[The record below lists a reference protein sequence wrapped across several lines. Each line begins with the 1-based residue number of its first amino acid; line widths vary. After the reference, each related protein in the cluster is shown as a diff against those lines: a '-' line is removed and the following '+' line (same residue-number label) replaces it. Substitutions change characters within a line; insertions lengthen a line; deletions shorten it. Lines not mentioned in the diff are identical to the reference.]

1 VANTGGA
8 PGDFWSFLRLNVRK
22 RTTRAGW
29 YCALKSRLL
38 ITKGYAPG
46 DREDCYNSGFQ
57 GQIFAATG
65 GADRSREQVTAAMID
80 YYEFL
85 QISPH
90 ADAETIHRVY
100 RYLASRLHPDNPD
113 SGDAEMFR
121 MLRAAY
127 ETLSNTSRRAEYD
140 AMCRK
145 EAKEEPPLSD
155 SIDFLDS
162 IEGEQNRRIALL
174 AVLYYKRRANPRF
187 PEVSLAEIERRMGF
201 PRDYLDF
208 TTWYLTKKGYVSRAD
223 NSDFS
228 LTAEGV
234 DYIESQRGN
243 LPVLN
248 RLLTD
253 GTAVMAAASPRKES
267 RNGSGGNG
275 AGGAKKPIILP
286 TSDAM
291 WLDRRQGNGDR
302 RRRAG
307 DQHGVAQERRNGSQD
322 RRVNTGDRRK
332 SKQDR
337 RSYAIM
343 NTGTIQ

>member
-1 VANTGGA
+1 
-8 PGDFWSFLRLNVRK
+8 
-22 RTTRAGW
+22 
-29 YCALKSRLL
+29 
-38 ITKGYAPG
+38 
-46 DREDCYNSGFQ
+46 
-57 GQIFAATG
+57 
-65 GADRSREQVTAAMID
+65 MID

-85 QISPH
+85 QISPN

-100 RYLASRLHPDNPD
+100 RYLAGRLHPDNPE
-113 SGDAEMFR
+113 SGDSEMFR
-121 MLRAAY
+121 MLKAAY
-127 ETLSNTSRRAEYD
+127 DTLSNPSRRAEYD
-140 AMCRK
+140 AACRRD
-145 EAKEEPPLSD
+145 AKEEPPMSN

-174 AVLYYKRRANPRF
+174 AVLYYKRRSNPRF

-253 GTAVMAAASPRKES
+253 GSGVKAAATSRKQGGDPHG
-267 RNGSGGNG
+267 NGS
-275 AGGAKKPIILP
+275 AGGKKPIILP
-286 TSDAM
+286 NSDTV
-291 WLDRRQGNGDR
+291 WLDRRQNGGDR
-302 RRRAG
+302 RRRVV
-307 DQHGVAQERRNGSQD
+307 DPQQVAVERRATEGD
-322 RRVNTGDRRK
+322 RRLNTGDRRK
-332 SKQDR
+332 SKNDR
-337 RSYAIM
+337 RAYAIM

>member
-1 VANTGGA
+1 
-8 PGDFWSFLRLNVRK
+8 
-22 RTTRAGW
+22 
-29 YCALKSRLL
+29 
-38 ITKGYAPG
+38 
-46 DREDCYNSGFQ
+46 
-57 GQIFAATG
+57 
-65 GADRSREQVTAAMID
+65 MID

-90 ADAETIHRVY
+90 ADADTIHRVY
-100 RYLASRLHPDNPD
+100 RFLAGRLHPDNPE
-113 SGDAEMFR
+113 SGDPEMFR
-121 MLRAAY
+121 ILKAAY
-127 ETLSNTSRRAEYD
+127 DTLSNPSLRAEYD
-140 AMCRK
+140 AVCRR
-145 EAKEEPPLSD
+145 ETKEERPLSN

-162 IEGEQNRRIALL
+162 VEGEQNRRIALL
-174 AVLYYKRRANPRF
+174 AVLYYKRRATPHF

-208 TTWYLTKKGYVSRAD
+208 TTWYLTKKGFVHRAD

-234 DYIESQRGN
+234 DFIESQRAN

-248 RLLTD
+248 KLLTD
-253 GTAVMAAASPRKES
+253 GSVIVPPPVTRKPNPNPS
-267 RNGSGGNG
+267 NGNG

-286 TSDAM
+286 NSETI
-291 WLDRRQGNGDR
+291 WLDRRQNGDR
-302 RRRAG
+302 RRRAS
-307 DQHGVAQERRNGSQD
+307 DPQQIAYERRTVSKD

-337 RSYAIM
+337 RAYAMM

>member
-1 VANTGGA
+1 
-8 PGDFWSFLRLNVRK
+8 
-22 RTTRAGW
+22 
-29 YCALKSRLL
+29 
-38 ITKGYAPG
+38 
-46 DREDCYNSGFQ
+46 
-57 GQIFAATG
+57 
-65 GADRSREQVTAAMID
+65 MID

-100 RYLASRLHPDNPD
+100 RYLAGRLHPDNPE
-113 SGDAEMFR
+113 SGDSEMFR
-121 MLRAAY
+121 MLKAAY
-127 ETLSNTSRRAEYD
+127 DTLSNPSRRAEYD
-140 AMCRK
+140 AACRR
-145 EAKEEPPLSD
+145 EAKEEPPLSN

-162 IEGEQNRRIALL
+162 VEGEQNRRIALL

-253 GTAVMAAASPRKES
+253 GTAVMATAPTRKQGPDGRS
-267 RNGSGGNG
+267 NGNG
-275 AGGAKKPIILP
+275 AGGKKPIILP
-286 TSDAM
+286 NSDAI

-302 RRRAG
+302 RQRAA
-307 DQHGVAQERRNGSQD
+307 DPQQLAYERRTGTRD
-322 RRVNTGDRRK
+322 RRVSTSDRRQ
-332 SKQDR
+332 SKRDR
-337 RSYAIM
+337 RSYAMM
-343 NTGTIQ
+343 NTTTIQ

>member
-1 VANTGGA
+1 
-8 PGDFWSFLRLNVRK
+8 
-22 RTTRAGW
+22 
-29 YCALKSRLL
+29 
-38 ITKGYAPG
+38 
-46 DREDCYNSGFQ
+46 
-57 GQIFAATG
+57 
-65 GADRSREQVTAAMID
+65 MID

-100 RYLASRLHPDNPD
+100 RYLAGRLHPDNPE
-113 SGDAEMFR
+113 SGDSEMFR
-121 MLRAAY
+121 MLKAAY
-127 ETLSNTSRRAEYD
+127 DTLSNPSRRAEYD
-140 AMCRK
+140 AAFRRESK
-145 EAKEEPPLSD
+145 EDPPMAN

-208 TTWYLTKKGYVSRAD
+208 TTWYLTKKGYVTRAD
-223 NSDFS
+223 NSDFA

-253 GTAVMAAASPRKES
+253 GSAMMATARKHKA
-267 RNGSGGNG
+267 NGNG
-275 AGGAKKPIILP
+275 ASGGKKPIILP
-286 TSDAM
+286 NSETV
-291 WLDRRQGNGDR
+291 WLDRRQNGDDR
-302 RRRAG
+302 RRRVV
-307 DQHGVAQERRNGSQD
+307 DPQQVTVERRASAGD
-322 RRVNTGDRRK
+322 RRVNTGDRRQ
-332 SKQDR
+332 SKNDR
-337 RSYAIM
+337 RAYAIM
-343 NTGTIQ
+343 NSGTIQ

>member
-1 VANTGGA
+1 
-8 PGDFWSFLRLNVRK
+8 
-22 RTTRAGW
+22 
-29 YCALKSRLL
+29 
-38 ITKGYAPG
+38 
-46 DREDCYNSGFQ
+46 
-57 GQIFAATG
+57 
-65 GADRSREQVTAAMID
+65 MID

-100 RYLASRLHPDNPD
+100 RYLAGRLHPDNPE
-113 SGDAEMFR
+113 SGDPEMFR
-121 MLRAAY
+121 MLKAAY
-127 ETLSNTSRRAEYD
+127 DTLSNPSRRSEYD
-140 AMCRK
+140 AAFRR
-145 EAKEEPPLSD
+145 EAKEEPPMAN
-155 SIDFLDS
+155 SIDFLDHV
-162 IEGEQNRRIALL
+162 EGEQNRRIALL

-234 DYIESQRGN
+234 DFIESQRAN

-248 RLLTD
+248 KLLTD
-253 GTAVMAAASPRKES
+253 GSGMLTAVAKKQSADA
-267 RNGSGGNG
+267 NGNG
-275 AGGAKKPIILP
+275 VAGSKKPIILP
-286 TSDAM
+286 NSGTV
-291 WLDRRQGNGDR
+291 WLDRRQNGGDR
-302 RRRAG
+302 RRRVVDSTLVSAA
-307 DQHGVAQERRNGSQD
+307 DRRTGSRD
-322 RRVNTGDRRK
+322 RRVNVGDRRQ

-337 RSYAIM
+337 RAYAIM

>member
-1 VANTGGA
+1 MYSCQET
-8 PGDFWSFLRLNVRK
+8 
-22 RTTRAGW
+22 
-29 YCALKSRLL
+29 RLL
-38 ITKGYAPG
+38 QFVDLTRKLKWYRGLESPNG
-46 DREDCYNSGFQ
+46 RRTQ
-57 GQIFAATG
+57 
-65 GADRSREQVTAAMID
+65 MID

-100 RYLASRLHPDNPD
+100 RYLAGRLHPDNPE

-121 MLRAAY
+121 MLKAAY
-127 ETLSNTSRRAEYD
+127 DTLSNPSRRSEYD
-140 AMCRK
+140 AAFRR
-145 EAKEEPPLSD
+145 EAKEEPPMAN
-155 SIDFLDS
+155 SIDFLDH

-234 DYIESQRGN
+234 DFIESQRGN

-248 RLLTD
+248 KLLTD
-253 GTAVMAAASPRKES
+253 GSGLMTAVGAKKHSSDA
-267 RNGSGGNG
+267 NGNG
-275 AGGAKKPIILP
+275 AAGSKKPIILP
-286 TSDAM
+286 NSGTV
-291 WLDRRQGNGDR
+291 WLDRRQNGGDR
-302 RRRAG
+302 RRRVVDSTLISAA
-307 DQHGVAQERRNGSQD
+307 DRRTGAHD
-322 RRVNTGDRRK
+322 RRVNVGDRRQ
-332 SKQDR
+332 SQRDR
-337 RSYAIM
+337 RAYAIM
-343 NTGTIQ
+343 NTGTVQ

>member
-1 VANTGGA
+1 
-8 PGDFWSFLRLNVRK
+8 
-22 RTTRAGW
+22 
-29 YCALKSRLL
+29 
-38 ITKGYAPG
+38 
-46 DREDCYNSGFQ
+46 
-57 GQIFAATG
+57 
-65 GADRSREQVTAAMID
+65 MID

-85 QISPH
+85 QISPQ

-100 RYLASRLHPDNPD
+100 RYLAGRLHPDNPQ

-127 ETLSNTSRRAEYD
+127 ETLSNPSRRAEYD
-140 AMCRK
+140 AAFRS
-145 EAKEEPPLSD
+145 EAKEEPPMAS

-162 IEGEQNRRIALL
+162 IEGEQNRRLALL
-174 AVLYYKRRANPRF
+174 AVLYYKRRSNPRF
-187 PEVSLAEIERRMGF
+187 PEVSLAEIEKRMGF

-208 TTWYLTKKGYVSRAD
+208 TTWYLTKKGYATRAD
-223 NSDFS
+223 NSDFA

-253 GTAVMAAASPRKES
+253 GSGKMTGAARARKHSSDPNEA
-267 RNGSGGNG
+267 NVAG
-275 AGGAKKPIILP
+275 AAKKPIILP
-286 TSDAM
+286 NSETV
-291 WLDRRQGNGDR
+291 WLDRRQSGGDR
-302 RRRAG
+302 RRRLV
-307 DQHGVAQERRNGSQD
+307 DSTLVAVERRAGSGD
-322 RRVNTGDRRK
+322 RRVNAGDRRK
-332 SKQDR
+332 SKNDR